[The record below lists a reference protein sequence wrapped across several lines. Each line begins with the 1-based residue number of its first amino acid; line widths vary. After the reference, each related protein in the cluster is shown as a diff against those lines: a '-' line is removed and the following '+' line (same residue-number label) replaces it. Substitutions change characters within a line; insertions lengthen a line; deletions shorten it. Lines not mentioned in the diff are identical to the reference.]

1 MTDLAAK
8 DLGARNL
15 TVKNLGVK
23 DLSTE
28 RVFVLVIDG
37 APILAF
43 QARSMSEAQQLGR
56 ELWLLEDLKRVTS
69 DRIALWDGKAPIRTR
84 SAQPDEAA
92 RYHRGQLE
100 APQSDGEL
108 PLVFLVKVDD
118 VLEVTGPTA
127 PGAFPPHR

>member
-1 MTDLAAK
+1 MTDF
-8 DLGARNL
+8 
-15 TVKNLGVK
+15 GVK
-23 DLSTE
+23 DLATE

-43 QARSMSEAQQLGR
+43 QARTMSEAQQLGR
-56 ELWLLEDLKRVTS
+56 EAWLLEDLKRLTS
-69 DRIALWDGKAPIRTR
+69 DHLPLWDGKAPIRTR

-92 RYHRGQLE
+92 RYHRGQRE

-108 PLVFLVKVDD
+108 ALVFLVKVDEQ
-118 VLEVTGPTA
+118 LEVAAPTP